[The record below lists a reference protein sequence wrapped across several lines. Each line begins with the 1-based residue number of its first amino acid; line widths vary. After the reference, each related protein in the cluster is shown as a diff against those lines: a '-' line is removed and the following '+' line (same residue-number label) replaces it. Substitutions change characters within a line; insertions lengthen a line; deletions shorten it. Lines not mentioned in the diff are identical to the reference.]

1 MHVNY
6 CDMGWHLTCSPL
18 LNDATL
24 FPAYLVGS
32 KKEYLIMILLVNT
45 ASFVLR
51 PFLVPNYILQT
62 LYLCRQPYFVSSS
75 YPIYFKGDPFDTL
88 SNPKVSKFQSSTP

>member
-45 ASFVLR
+45 ASFVQLFG
-51 PFLVPNYILQT
+51 PFFGAQLYFTNLVFMQAAILCQ
-62 LYLCRQPYFVSSS
+62 
-75 YPIYFKGDPFDTL
+75 
-88 SNPKVSKFQSSTP
+88 